1 MTTLH
6 VIKTV
11 KDMYPEQFR
20 FHVEY
25 FDKIIGSSSIR
36 HGIEK
41 GIILNEIIGEYSFQL
56 EEFFDQRKS
65 YLLY

>member
-1 MTTLH
+1 
-6 VIKTV
+6 
-11 KDMYPEQFR
+11 
-20 FHVEY
+20 VEY

-41 GIILNEIIGEYSFQL
+41 GKILNEIIGEYSFQL
-56 EEFFDQRKS
+56 EEFSDLRKS